1 MNSLRLKQRGQTFK
15 TYVDLGLQQKE
26 DPEFSS
32 NLSSDEISCKR
43 AMPNLLNG
51 EMVIA
56 QAENVL
62 KFNIMSELKT
72 GISGELICTTFK
84 LSFVTPEDIPLN
96 QHHQNIYLGENDICL
111 INIDSIFHVSNGRKK
126 KLLPGSIISSQIE
139 IIEIH
144 CKDFRIY
151 TFSFK
156 FSPSGCNKQI
166 INALLYHAFV
176 PKVQLLFLFD
186 YLEHDKNAT
195 SSPIPFS
202 LPIDWEAEL
211 TRCCCCSGWRVT
223 QVNERYQ
230 MCESLPECFVVPAN
244 LFDADIT
251 KAAPHFIGHRVMM
264 WSWGL
269 PSGCALVRM
278 AAADPAISETGQE
291 SSMIE
296 AVSSAHPHQYPARVI
311 DVESNCPFVREIQN
325 SYLKLRE
332 ICMPSTPHEFW
343 EQDSHYLSAL
353 ESSRWLHH
361 ISACLQTS
369 LQIAITLC
377 QNKHSVIIQ
386 ERENRDLNCVISS
399 LVQILLDPY
408 CRTQQGFQHLIQ
420 KEWVAL
426 GHPFMERLHH
436 INTTES
442 EESPVFLLFLD
453 CVWQLTQQCPSS
465 FEFSETYLTTVWDS
479 THISIF
485 DTFLFNSQKQLKE
498 AYSQNGISGSHSVW
512 NWSQQFL
519 PHNIMFFRNPLYTL
533 NSYQKITVAIPPLQT
548 RPWSLNSARDARR
561 NSQKRPLRISCHEM
575 KSKISYMTQENL
587 LEIDPYIKSLKL
599 WSQCYLRW
607 IPLAQIVGG
616 GMPVLYLNNLK
627 LSEEIR
633 SLENII
639 KSLTSRT
646 RQQQLL
652 HQTHRRIASDDCV
665 FTTEVNSCKLR
676 QDSFVI
682 TSSFPFLPL
691 GPWTSQN
698 LHAVPSSSCLQVVS
712 FSSDEELL
720 DE

>member
-1 MNSLRLKQRGQTFK
+1 MNSLRMKHRGQTFK

-26 DPEFSS
+26 AELSSPNASDDNISS
-32 NLSSDEISCKR
+32 NKTMSH
-43 AMPNLLNG
+43 LLKG
-51 EMVIA
+51 EVIIA
-56 QAENVL
+56 QVKNVL

-84 LSFVTPEDIPLN
+84 LSFVMSEDISSN
-96 QHHQNIYLGENDICL
+96 QHHQNLFLGENDICL
-111 INIDSIFHVSNGRKK
+111 INIESIYQVSNGRRK
-126 KLLPGSIISSQIE
+126 KLLPGSTVSNQIE
-139 IIEIH
+139 IIEVH

-156 FSPSGCNKQI
+156 FSPSGFNKQI

-176 PKVQLLFLFD
+176 PRMQLLFLFD
-186 YLEHDKNAT
+186 YLEHDENSMT
-195 SSPIPFS
+195 SPLPFS
-202 LPIDWEAEL
+202 VPTDWKAEL
-211 TRCCCCSGWRVT
+211 NRCSCSGWRIT

-230 MCESLPECFVVPAN
+230 LCESLPECFVVPAN
-244 LFDADIT
+244 LFDADLA

-278 AAADPAISETGQE
+278 AAVDPAISETSQE
-291 SSMIE
+291 LSMIE
-296 AVSSAHPHQYPARVI
+296 AISSAHPHQYPARVI
-311 DVESNCPFVREIQN
+311 DVESSCPTIREIQN

-332 ICMPSTPHEFW
+332 MCMPATPHEFW
-343 EQDSHYLSAL
+343 EQDSHYFTSL

-361 ISACLQTS
+361 ISACLQIS
-369 LQIAITLC
+369 LQISIMLC
-377 QNKHSVIIQ
+377 QNKQSVIIQ
-386 ERENRDLNCVISS
+386 ENENRDLNCVVAS

-436 INTTES
+436 INAAES

-453 CVWQLTQQCPSS
+453 CVWQLMQQCPSS
-465 FEFSETYLTTVWDS
+465 FEFSETYLTTIWDS
-479 THISIF
+479 AHISVF
-485 DTFLFNSQKQLKE
+485 DTFLFSSQKQLKD
-498 AYSQNGISGSHSVW
+498 AYGQIGISGSHSVW

-519 PHNIMFFRNPLYTL
+519 PQNTMFFRNPLYML
-533 NSYQKITVAIPPLQT
+533 NSYQKITVAIPPLQI
-548 RPWSLNSARDARR
+548 RPWSLNSTRDVRR
-561 NSQKRPLRISCHEM
+561 NSQKRSVRMSCHEI
-575 KSKISYMTQENL
+575 KSKINYKSQENL
-587 LEIDPYIKSLKL
+587 LEIDPFIKSLKL
-599 WSQCYLRW
+599 WNQCYLRW

-616 GMPVLYLNNLK
+616 GMPVLYLYNLK
-627 LSEEIR
+627 LSEEIK
-633 SLENII
+633 SLENVI

-652 HQTHRRIASDDCV
+652 HHTHRRIASDDCV

-676 QDSFVI
+676 QDSYVI

-691 GPWTSQN
+691 GPWNWQN